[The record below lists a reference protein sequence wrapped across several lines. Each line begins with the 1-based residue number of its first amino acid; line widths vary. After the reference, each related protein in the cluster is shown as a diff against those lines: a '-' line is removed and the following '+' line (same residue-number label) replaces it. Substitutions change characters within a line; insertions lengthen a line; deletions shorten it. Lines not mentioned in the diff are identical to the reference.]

1 MPLVSKR
8 LERCRYYKPRVVV
21 YDRRIVIRLDTLYQ
35 SVMAIG
41 LNGANLGSTI
51 IGPWLSSWFFDI
63 LPVISSENFSLFFWP
78 LHGKCFPPWW
88 TSSNHG
94 EIKFAESGKNSGTFI
109 VSFPGSEIGQKWFNY
124 FLPQLLRS
132 LLPSFVRFARKI
144 NRWSHVTCKT
154 DCHTY
159 SFANWANGRSALC
172 CVIRTTS

>member
-8 LERCRYYKPRVVV
+8 LEKCLYYKPRVVV

-94 EIKFAESGKNSGTFI
+94 EIKFAESGKKQWHLYCEFSWKCNWPKVIQLFLATTP
-109 VSFPGSEIGQKWFNY
+109 SFSPSF
-124 FLPQLLRS
+124 LRS
-132 LLPSFVRFARKI
+132 FCSKDQSLKSRDLQD
-144 NRWSHVTCKT
+144 WLSHLFICQL
-154 DCHTY
+154 
-159 SFANWANGRSALC
+159 G
-172 CVIRTTS
+172 